1 MHPEIAKTLVAQRH
15 NELARTAETSQGP
28 RNSPGPSWFSRH
40 FPRWHVSWSRTV
52 LSSAGAS
59 GTPAGASGPAGGARS
74 AAAGQRGSS
83 LVIII
88 SAHRPA

>member
-1 MHPEIAKTLVAQRH
+1 MHTETLKTLVAQRR
-15 NELARTAETSQGP
+15 NELTRTAESSRVP
-28 RNSPGPSWFSRH
+28 RHSSEPSWFSRH

-59 GTPAGASGPAGGARS
+59 GTAGEARPT
-74 AAAGQRGSS
+74 AAGTYGSS

-88 SAHRPA
+88 SAHRSA

>member
-1 MHPEIAKTLVAQRH
+1 MHPETLKTLAAQRRH
-15 NELARTAETSQGP
+15 ELARTAESSHGP
-28 RNSPGPSWFSRH
+28 QNSSGPSWFSRH

-52 LSSAGAS
+52 LSPAGAS
-59 GTPAGASGPAGGARS
+59 GTAGGARS

-88 SAHRPA
+88 SAHRSA